1 MKKVLLFLFLSL
13 GFFTASVKAE
23 TTNTVGII
31 NVLEIND
38 KAKVMK
44 SLNAQRDKAVEEIQD
59 EVNSKRKE
67 FEKKEEELKGKQS
80 LMEKEAFGKEVV
92 SFQMDVMNY
101 DKQTEQKLSKV
112 EKSYVEALKT
122 IQKDYLDRIVRDIG
136 KSKGFCNGI
145 FKGLPAFGGKGR
157 PEGLHPA
164 GGGRGPLLAHRLYPG
179 GHPPR
184 GRNSHPLRGVFPCSP
199 GPKPQPGEDHRLGLR
214 GKAGGNCR
222 PPHAGDSVSGQAG
235 GRAGQGQAHGKDS
248 AAVRT
253 YAERKGNREG

>member
-112 EKSYVEALKT
+112 EKSYIEALKT

-136 KSKGFCNGI
+136 KSKGFEVVINAQTAI
-145 FKGLPAFGGKGR
+145 ILNDN
-157 PEGLHPA
+157 LDIT
-164 GGGRGPLLAHRLYPG
+164 
-179 GHPPR
+179 
-184 GRNSHPLRGVFPCSP
+184 
-199 GPKPQPGEDHRLGLR
+199 EDVIEALDEEITEIDLSR
-214 GKAGGNCR
+214 
-222 PPHAGDSVSGQAG
+222 
-235 GRAGQGQAHGKDS
+235 
-248 AAVRT
+248 
-253 YAERKGNREG
+253 Y